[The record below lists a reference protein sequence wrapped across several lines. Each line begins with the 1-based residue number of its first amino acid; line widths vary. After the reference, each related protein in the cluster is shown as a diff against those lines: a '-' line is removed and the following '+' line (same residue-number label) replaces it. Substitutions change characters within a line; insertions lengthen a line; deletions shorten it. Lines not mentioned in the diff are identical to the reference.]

1 MSRKMT
7 YIILA
12 AGKGANLHPL
22 TLKYPKTS
30 YKLDENI
37 TVLQRMVR
45 SIRKFDKN
53 AEIVVVVG
61 YLSDM
66 IRHELSDD
74 NVKFVMNPFYEVTNS
89 ISSVWFAR
97 DYLER
102 ENVAIIHGDAV
113 FEDYLLE
120 NYLVKPTNYPYVFVD
135 SSSIMP
141 NNYNAV
147 IKEDQVLVM
156 SKKLENF
163 SAKYACVTKLD
174 AVSARLVKREVD
186 NMIYSNIYDQYFE
199 DSLMQMIMFHN
210 FQLYYTDIKGLTEAV
225 PYKEEADIIFY
236 EKAGQPA
243 RIEKGMFYLVLPH
256 DGHMPCRELDGPGTY
271 RKVVLKI
278 KVEENL

>member
-1 MSRKMT
+1 MSTNMT

-186 NMIYSNIYDQYFE
+186 NMIYSNMYDQYFE

-210 FQLYYTDIKGLTEAV
+210 FQLYYTDIKGYAWSEVNGVDDLLSAQQIHQHSV
-225 PYKEEADIIFY
+225 LAKEES
-236 EKAGQPA
+236 
-243 RIEKGMFYLVLPH
+243 L
-256 DGHMPCRELDGPGTY
+256 
-271 RKVVLKI
+271 
-278 KVEENL
+278 